1 VKSFSGFSKYLYIR
15 MVRLGT
21 SINEKSFITQNRLNI
36 MTDKR
41 KEALQETLK

>member
-1 VKSFSGFSKYLYIR
+1 

-21 SINEKSFITQNRLNI
+21 SINEKSSITQNRLNI
-36 MTDKR
+36 MTDKT

>member
-1 VKSFSGFSKYLYIR
+1 

-36 MTDKR
+36 MTAKR